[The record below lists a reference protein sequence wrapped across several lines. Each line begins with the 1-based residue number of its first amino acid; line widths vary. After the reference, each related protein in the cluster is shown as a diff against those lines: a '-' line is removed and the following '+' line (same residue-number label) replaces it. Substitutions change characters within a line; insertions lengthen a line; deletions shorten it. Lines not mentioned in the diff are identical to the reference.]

1 MEIIVYNEIQMPAK
15 ISHIS
20 CAASE
25 KLQDLGRSIRV
36 QRQSMKISA
45 TTTAEAAH
53 ISRVTLNRIE
63 KGEPSVTMGAYF
75 LVMDALGMQIQALAR
90 EDSSTLRADLT
101 KTTHL
106 PDEIKFADYPQLK
119 QLAWHVH
126 GLDSL
131 TPIEAF
137 GIYDRNW
144 RHLDQDSLLPNEME
158 LINALKQADASG
170 KI

>member
-1 MEIIVYNEIQMPAK
+1 MINIEYNEIHMPAK

-20 CAASE
+20 YAASE

-75 LVMDALGMQIQALAR
+75 LVMDALGMKIQALAR
-90 EDSSTLRADLT
+90 EDSSTLMADLT

-106 PDEIKFADYPQLK
+106 PDEIKFEDYPQLK

-144 RHLDQDSLLPNEME
+144 RHLDQDDLLPNEMA

-170 KI
+170 NL

>member
-1 MEIIVYNEIQMPAK
+1 MPAK

-20 CAASE
+20 YAASE
-25 KLQDLGRSIRV
+25 KLQDLGRSIRAK
-36 QRQSMKISA
+36 RQSMNISA
-45 TTTAEAAH
+45 TTTAQAAK
-53 ISRVTLNRIE
+53 ISRVTLHRIE

-75 LVMDALGMQIQALAR
+75 LVMDALGMQIKALAR
-90 EDSSTLRADLT
+90 EDSSTSMADLT
-101 KTTHL
+101 KATHL
-106 PDEIKFADYPQLK
+106 PAEIKFADYPQLK

-144 RHLDQDSLLPNEME
+144 RHLDQDSLLPNERA
-158 LINALKQADASG
+158 LINALKHADAYG

>member
-1 MEIIVYNEIQMPAK
+1 MINIEYNEIHMPAK

-20 CAASE
+20 YAASE

-75 LVMDALGMQIQALAR
+75 LVMDALGMKIQALAR
-90 EDSSTLRADLT
+90 EDSSTLMADLT

-106 PDEIKFADYPQLK
+106 PAEIKFADYPQLK

-144 RHLDQDSLLPNEME
+144 RHLDQDSLLPNERA
-158 LINALKQADASG
+158 LINALKHADASG
-170 KI
+170 NL

>member
-1 MEIIVYNEIQMPAK
+1 MINIEYNEIHMPAK

-20 CAASE
+20 YAASE

-75 LVMDALGMQIQALAR
+75 LVMDALGMKIQALAR
-90 EDSSTLRADLT
+90 EDSSTLMADLT

-106 PDEIKFADYPQLK
+106 PDEIKLEDYPQLK

-144 RHLDQDSLLPNEME
+144 RHLDQDDLLPNEMA

-170 KI
+170 NL

>member
-1 MEIIVYNEIQMPAK
+1 MENIVYNEKQMPAK

-25 KLQDLGRSIRV
+25 KLQKLGRSIRV

-45 TTTAEAAH
+45 TTTAEASR

-90 EDSSTLRADLT
+90 EDSSTSMADLT

-106 PDEIKFADYPQLK
+106 PAEIKFADYPQLK

-144 RHLDQDSLLPNEME
+144 RHLDQDSLLPNERA
-158 LINALKQADASG
+158 LINALKHADASG

>member
-1 MEIIVYNEIQMPAK
+1 
-15 ISHIS
+15 
-20 CAASE
+20 
-25 KLQDLGRSIRV
+25 
-36 QRQSMKISA
+36 
-45 TTTAEAAH
+45 
-53 ISRVTLNRIE
+53 
-63 KGEPSVTMGAYF
+63 MGAYF
-75 LVMDALGMQIQALAR
+75 LVMDALGMKIQALAR
-90 EDSSTLRADLT
+90 EDSLTLMAYLT

-106 PDEIKFADYPQLK
+106 PNEIKFEDYPQLK

-144 RHLDQDSLLPNEME
+144 RHLDQDDLLPNEMA

-170 KI
+170 NL

>member
-1 MEIIVYNEIQMPAK
+1 MINIEYNEIHMPAK
-15 ISHIS
+15 ISHINY
-20 CAASE
+20 AASK

-75 LVMDALGMQIQALAR
+75 LVMDALGMKIQALAR
-90 EDSSTLRADLT
+90 EDSSTLMADLT

-106 PDEIKFADYPQLK
+106 PDEIKFEDYPQLK

-144 RHLDQDSLLPNEME
+144 RHLDQDDLLPNEMA

-170 KI
+170 NL